1 MIKARMARLS
11 LFTIK
16 DAILHEITCV
26 NQPLFIIISY
36 TWTIIITIHL
46 FLHL

>member
-11 LFTIK
+11 LFTMK
-16 DAILHEITCV
+16 NAILHEITCV
-26 NQPLFIIISY
+26 NPPLFIIISY
-36 TWTIIITIHL
+36 TWTTIITLHL